1 MVSNWSFNRSQFYD
15 TAHRNVGGF
24 ILRKTIARCNSRIQ
38 IITIE
43 QSSEIVDM
51 LFLTKLRKLQRKN
64 LQLFAISDS
73 TLYITVLF
81 LRRRIMD
88 ETAGEGA
95 FRDRTK
101 KFRPLL

>member
-1 MVSNWSFNRSQFYD
+1 MWAVLF
-15 TAHRNVGGF
+15 
-24 ILRKTIARCNSRIQ
+24 LRKTIARRNSRIQ
-38 IITIE
+38 NITIE

-51 LFLTKLRKLQRKN
+51 LFLTKSRKLQTKN
-64 LQLFAISDS
+64 HQLFAISDS

-88 ETAGEGA
+88 ETAEEGA

-101 KFRPLL
+101 KIRPLL

>member
-1 MVSNWSFNRSQFYD
+1 MWAVLF
-15 TAHRNVGGF
+15 
-24 ILRKTIARCNSRIQ
+24 LRKTIARCNSRIQ

-51 LFLTKLRKLQRKN
+51 LFLTKSRKLQTKN

-73 TLYITVLF
+73 TLYITALF

-88 ETAGEGA
+88 ETAGEGV

-101 KFRPLL
+101 KIPTIAVTTSVFELPVIETS